1 MQHFTH
7 VRNAVAFAAIFCLCG
22 LHASANELVTF
33 FSDPPAIS
41 SKSPGNGATGVE
53 VSHSD
58 FWINFDR
65 GMYDGPGKIRL
76 VHTATDSV
84 IAITSPRGYNDGYT
98 GHDFSFDGLLMQ
110 PSTTYHIEIDS
121 NAYFDGAGNWFNGIY
136 ADSVWSFTTEAFEED
151 VPVIVDQNPLNSAT
165 SASVLLQDFHIEF
178 DEVVRHDNGAFRI
191 YRVQD
196 DVLVSTIPVLARNS
210 YYRSIYPGSG
220 DPLEPSTTYRV
231 EVDSGFIYD
240 NFGNRF
246 GGVYGDTWVF
256 TTEEAESDAPVYYD
270 SYPGDAEVDVGIT
283 LKSFRVQLD
292 EQVSYIEGFAHLYN
306 SVTGELVDSAAFDPY
321 YPNSHWQYV
330 YFDFDRLEPATQ
342 YHVEIDAGA
351 FADVFGNLFAGIE
364 TDTVWSFT
372 TEVAETDRPLATG
385 FDPSPGELGIGL
397 GGPEYGF
404 LISFDEKVSA
414 VSGEARL
421 INVTTEDVIST
432 TSIVS
437 DGEYRNYLYFW
448 FNDLLLS
455 PVTTYYVEID
465 SGAFVDVFGNTFQGI
480 YGDSIWY
487 FTTQDAET
495 DPPVVESSYPSFGE
509 SGILLHQ
516 TWFSLW
522 FDETTTAVGGQA
534 RLVKSSTG
542 DVVGTADVASN
553 GGTGTNQE
561 LYIYHDLLEPATQY
575 HIEIDDGAYQDLF
588 GNAFPGFSDDTWK
601 FTTKEAD
608 TIPPAISYLDP
619 ADDALNVSIVRLQNS
634 FTLQFDK
641 PVTLVSGEA
650 RLIETSTGEVI
661 SSTQLPDYYPQ
672 QQWQYINFQW
682 DLMLEIGT
690 DYHIEVDPG
699 SYVDAFGNVFG
710 GISDPD
716 TWSFRTQDPE
726 SIPPVIAFNY
736 PQNGETGISIGRA
749 YSEFTIELDEVARA
763 AGGQARLVDAVTDE
777 VITTATIA
785 PDENLTKYHYLY
797 FDGVLL
803 ETLHTYYVEVDA
815 GAFEDVFG
823 NAFQGIAGN
832 TTWSFT
838 TGGTETD
845 APILTYVDPSDDRT
859 GHPVVIEYGFSLGF
873 NEIVTHGAGEVKII
887 KTSTGEV
894 VANAT
899 PDQYYRYKSYQWFS
913 FSGTVLEPFTEYH
926 VEIDAG
932 LFVDVFGNA
941 FPGISDETTWNFT
954 TGEGDT
960 VPPVLDWSTP
970 QNGAQ
975 DVSIAQFL
983 SRSLDFQFDEAVTY
997 VGGEVRLIDL
1007 ATDEVVGTAS
1017 PSGDNPNSRWQYAYF
1032 NNLTLAPNT
1041 TYYVEIDAGTYQ
1053 DLFGNAFAGISGSET
1068 WTFTTEAP
1076 DETAPVLTQLSPAN
1090 GSTGVSIAQLGDWFR
1105 ITFDESVRDAGG
1117 QARLVESSSGTTI
1130 TQTTLG
1136 AGDYFGDSKSIY
1148 FNFVLLEPLT
1158 TYHLE
1163 IDSGTFVDAFGNP
1176 FAGIS
1181 GDEAWSF
1188 TTSDVETQE
1197 PQISYTSPGNGAT
1210 NVSIAAAAE
1219 GFYIEFDEAVSY
1231 NTGSLRL
1238 VETSSGTTIG
1248 VGESYDDNRPKKWA
1262 HYYFPEVILA
1272 PATAYHIEMD
1282 QGLFVDVFGN
1292 ELAAIS
1298 DETGWSFTTQAT
1310 ETDAP
1315 VIEYLW
1321 PTNGESN
1328 VSIGR
1333 LRNGFSIQFD
1343 EVVTTNQGNVE
1354 LVKTSTGETVATA
1367 YLGDGLTRYPYFYF
1381 DFEFLE
1387 PSTKYHFTIDSAL
1400 YQDVFGNAFEGI
1412 SDTTTWYFVTQD
1424 PDSDAP
1430 EVQDVWPFNGS
1441 NQVELGLSE
1450 VSIEFDEA
1458 VSYNGGEAR
1467 LVKAATSEVV
1477 KTSGLNDFYPG
1488 QSYQWFYFPSGLLEP
1503 ETEYYIEM
1511 DSGAYVDGFGN
1522 AFEGISAGSWSF
1534 TTQSAETDKPQLLY
1548 SYPYSNQTN
1557 VDLGLT
1563 YVSFEFDEQVHPA
1576 DGEVRVVE
1584 TATGDVV
1591 IRERTISSDYA
1602 SRYHSVHL
1610 DSRQLLD
1617 PGTQYHIEMDTATF
1631 IDLFGNEFDGVY
1643 DESLSFTTKSAESDP
1658 PQVEWTQPRPGETGV
1673 SIGESYFSISFN
1685 EAVQLASGEIR
1696 LVETASGT
1704 VIGETSPY
1712 DYGQVERYFG
1722 FDFGNITLE
1731 PNTGYHI
1738 EIDSGLFVDVFD
1750 NAFVGISDETSWS
1763 FTTQATE
1770 TDPPVITYKEPGNN
1784 ESSVPISRN
1793 YFNVYFD
1800 EPVQGGSGEIR
1811 LINSTTDEVVKTTN
1825 ASNWGSS
1832 RYQGFQ
1838 FDQELL
1844 EASTTYHIEMDSGV
1858 FVDVFGNEFEGI
1870 HTDNTWAF
1878 STEAADADSPVIS
1891 ETYPDNG
1898 AEGIN
1903 VTRKYFNLEFDE
1915 AVLPQ
1920 TGVISLVETG
1930 SGTVVSTTT
1939 PDQYGAS
1946 SWQGF
1951 YFYDAPLL
1959 EAGTEYHIEMDPGSY
1974 ADAFGND
1981 FGGISDET
1989 LWSFTTQAE
1998 ETTPP
2003 EIDYLFPNNIGD
2015 MPLNPDWFTI
2025 GFDEPVSATDLFARL
2040 VKTGTGD
2047 TIASAQIF
2055 DEGTYEY
2062 SYFYFDVVQLEMGT
2076 DYHILIDD
2084 GAFEDVFGNAFAGIS
2099 DTETWSF
2106 TTEEAETVA
2115 PDLDWLYPQ
2124 DNSVNVSVGRTD
2136 FYMYFDE
2143 KVVSAGGEARL
2154 IKTATGDVVKTTD
2167 MPDREGSSQYW
2178 DLIFDNTLLEA
2189 NTAYHIEM
2197 DAGIV
2202 KDIFDNAFEGIADET
2217 TWSFTTEDVDAEA
2230 PSTRYLWPRTGSI
2243 NESLGRKYF
2252 NISFDETVQPGTG
2265 NINLVETGT
2274 GTVVKTTTPL
2284 DYGNSDYQSFV
2295 FDDALLSANTTY
2307 HIEMDAGVY
2316 VDMFGN
2322 DFAGIS
2328 DSETW
2333 TFTTVNAE
2341 TDPPVGTP
2349 LFPRNNQVDVPV
2361 DITFFQVSFDEV
2373 VSASTGNVHLV
2384 ETVSGDTIAT
2394 ATPSDLGVS
2403 RYQGFS
2409 FGTIALDSI
2418 TAYHVLMEEGAY
2430 VDAFG
2435 NPSEALTDQSWK
2447 FQTEYTG
2454 GISLL
2459 SVDTFAPTISST
2471 YPENGSDDVALEVV
2485 SFTAVFNEQVSVE
2498 TGAINLVKSSTG
2510 EVIKT
2515 TTPTDFGDSKVQSF
2529 FFDDTPLE
2537 SSTTYHIEVDAA
2549 TYADLVANDFA
2560 GINDGSTWSFTTADF
2575 ITPTV
2580 TRLSPV
2586 DDETNVSTSTNS
2598 FEITFDEDVE
2608 PGSGSIRLIESETGE
2623 VLATTTLPSVA
2634 ADRSHTIT
2642 FDGITLDALKT
2653 YYIVLES
2660 EAFADES
2667 GNAFDGISANEW
2679 SFTTEDD
2686 VVPTISDL
2694 DSENGAEDVSV
2705 TTLSFDITFSEPVT
2719 ANDGTINLIE
2729 TSTGNVVKTTTSG
2742 TSSGTSSFSIAF
2754 SGSNLSSATQYH
2766 IEIASGAYSDLFGN
2780 DFTGISDESVWSFT
2794 TADIEAPE
2802 IAALALENGS
2812 TDVAIDF
2819 NSFEI
2824 TFDESVIIGSGDI
2837 KLVNATSD
2845 EVVKTLTPS
2854 SVSGTTYSFSFAEGD
2869 LENGTSYYIIID
2881 EGAFADPSGNEFEG
2895 IANGAIWA
2903 FTTVEAGSEGGGSTK
2918 LDQTITFDALS
2929 VRTYG
2934 DAAFSL
2940 VASSSSDLEVTITSS
2955 NTDVA
2960 TVSNGSIAIVGA
2972 GTTDI
2977 TVSQEG
2983 DDTYNA
2989 AESVTH
2995 TLTVEK
3001 ARLVIN
3007 IADVSST
3014 YGEDVPTFEF
3024 SFSGF
3029 VNGEDESVLDK
3040 IPRATFNGGS
3050 NPDAGTY
3057 DIYLLGGGDDN
3068 YSLSFVGGFYMVAKA
3083 SATISIESL
3092 EHEADGTAKA
3102 PTVTTSPAGLSYT
3115 ITYNGEAE
3123 APTAAGEYEVVVTI
3137 DETNYVGQASATL
3150 RLSEGTQILSV
3161 APEVSEIRLYPN
3173 PVTDFLKVDLTERG
3187 ASLRIY
3193 TLEGRLI
3200 LQKTIGTGGSVDLRN
3215 VPAGIYSLVIRGE
3228 NENILHES
3236 KLIKR

>member
-22 LHASANELVTF
+22 QKASANELVALF
-33 FSDPPAIS
+33 NDPPAINS
-41 SKSPGNGATGVE
+41 TSPASGGTSIDVANSYFYV
-53 VSHSD
+53 D
-58 FWINFDR
+58 FDR

-76 VHTATDSV
+76 VHTATGNV
-84 IAITSPRGYNDGYT
+84 IAITSPNEYNDGYT
-98 GHDFSFDGLLMQ
+98 GHDFRFDGILME

-121 NAYFDGAGNWFNGIY
+121 DAFYDGSGIWFNGISSET
-136 ADSVWSFTTEAFEED
+136 DWSFTTEASETDPPLTVSLFPED
-151 VPVIVDQNPLNSAT
+151 SAT
-165 SASVLLQDFHIEF
+165 GVDVYLDYLYFQFNELVRRLDGEIRVYQEDNNSL
-178 DEVVRHDNGAFRI
+178 VVTA
-191 YRVQD
+191 
-196 DVLVSTIPVLARNS
+196 LVSETNS
-210 YYRSIYPGSG
+210 YEQLHYIYFTG
-220 DPLEPSTTYRV
+220 PLAPSTTYRI
-231 EVDSGFIYD
+231 EVDPGIFED
-240 NFGNRF
+240 GFGNPF
-246 GGVYGDTWVF
+246 GGFSGTSWVF
-256 TTEEAESDAPVYYD
+256 TTQDPETDPPEYVTSF
-270 SYPGDAEVDVGIT
+270 PGNGEVGVSVT
-283 LKSFRVQLD
+283 SKSFGLQFNER
-292 EQVSYIEGFAHLYN
+292 VSYVEGFANLYN
-306 SVTGELVDSAAFDPY
+306 TGTGDLVDAATFETY
-321 YPNSHWQYV
+321 NPNSSWQYV
-330 YFDFDRLEPATQ
+330 NFDFSQLLPSTE
-342 YHVEIDAGA
+342 YHVEVDAGA
-351 FADVFGNLFAGIE
+351 FSDIFGNLFTGIN
-364 TDTVWSFT
+364 DNTVWSFT
-372 TEVAETDRPLATG
+372 TQDADSDRPVVVSL
-385 FDPSPGELGIGL
+385 DPSPGELGIGL
-397 GGPEYGF
+397 AGPTNSLSIG
-404 LISFDEKVSA
+404 FDEA
-414 VSGEARL
+414 VARASGEARL
-421 INVTTEDVIST
+421 IHAGTQEVVATTTFNTD
-432 TSIVS
+432 
-437 DGEYRNYLYFW
+437 DNYFTYQYFN
-448 FNDLLLS
+448 FTDLLLS
-455 PVTTYYVEID
+455 PLTTYFIEVD
-465 SGAFVDVFGNTFQGI
+465 SGTFVDAFGNTFEGI
-480 YGDSIWY
+480 YGDSIWF

-495 DPPVVESSYPSFGE
+495 DPPVVQSTYPSFGE
-509 SGILLHQ
+509 TNIELNQ
-516 TWFSLW
+516 TWFSIW
-522 FDETTTAVGGQA
+522 FDEGTTVVAGEA

-542 DVVGTADVASN
+542 EVLGFSDVTSN

-561 LYIYHDLLEPATQY
+561 FFINHELLEPSTQY
-575 HIEIDDGAYQDLF
+575 HIEVDNGAYQDLF

-601 FTTKEAD
+601 FFTKEAD
-608 TIPPAISYLDP
+608 TIPPAIAYLDP
-619 ADDALNVSIVRLQNS
+619 EDDAQGVSIVRLQNS

-650 RLIETSTGEVI
+650 RLIKTSTGEVI
-661 SSTQLPDYYPQ
+661 SSIQLPDYYPQ

-699 SYVDAFGNVFG
+699 SYVDAFGNLFG

-716 TWSFRTQDPE
+716 IWSFRTQDPE

-749 YSEFTIELDEVARA
+749 YSEFTIELDEVVTA

-777 VITTATIA
+777 VVTTATIA

-803 ETLHTYYVEVDA
+803 ETLHTYYVEIDA

-832 TTWSFT
+832 STWSFT
-838 TGGTETD
+838 TSGTETD

-873 NEIVTHGAGEVKII
+873 DEIVTHGAGEVRIV

-894 VANAT
+894 VATDRPNE
-899 PDQYYRYKSYQWFS
+899 YYNYKSYQWVP
-913 FSGTVLEPFTEYH
+913 FSGTILEPLTDYH
-926 VEIDAG
+926 VEIDAT

-941 FPGISDETTWNFT
+941 FAGISDETTWNFT

-960 VPPVLDWSTP
+960 DPPVLDWSTP
-970 QNGAQ
+970 QNGSQ

-983 SRSLDFQFDEAVTY
+983 SRSMDFQFDEAVTY

-1041 TYYVEIDAGTYQ
+1041 TYYVEIDAGAYQ
-1053 DLFGNAFAGISGSET
+1053 DLFGNAFAGISGSGT
-1068 WTFTTEAP
+1068 WSFTTEAP
-1076 DETAPVLTQLSPAN
+1076 DETIPVMTQLSPAN

-1136 AGDYFGDSKSIY
+1136 VGDYFEDSKSIY

-1163 IDSGTFVDAFGNP
+1163 IDSGAFVDAFGNP

-1181 GDEAWSF
+1181 GDEVWSF
-1188 TTSDVETQE
+1188 TTSDVETQA

-1231 NTGSLRL
+1231 NAGSMRL
-1238 VETSSGTTIG
+1238 VETSSGTTVG
-1248 VGESYDDNRPKKWA
+1248 VGESYDDNRPNKWA
-1262 HYYFPEVILA
+1262 HYYFPDVILA

-1298 DETGWSFTTQAT
+1298 DETSWSFTTQAT
-1310 ETDAP
+1310 ETDVP

-1367 YLGDGLTRYPYFYF
+1367 YLGNGLTRYPYLYF

-1387 PSTKYHFTIDSAL
+1387 PSTKYHFSIDSAL

-1430 EVQDVWPFNGS
+1430 EIADVWPFNGS

-1450 VSIEFDEA
+1450 VSMEFDEA

-1685 EAVQLASGEIR
+1685 EAVQLGSGEIR

-1704 VIGETSPY
+1704 VIDETSPY
-1712 DYGQVERYFG
+1712 DYGQAERYFG

-1750 NAFVGISDETSWS
+1750 NAFAGISDETSWS

-1770 TDPPVITYKEPGNN
+1770 TDPPLITYKEPRNN
-1784 ESSVPISRN
+1784 ESAVPVSRN
-1793 YFNVYFD
+1793 YFTVYFD

-1811 LINSTTDEVVKTTN
+1811 LINSTTDEVVKTTT
-1825 ASNWGSS
+1825 ASSWGSS

-1858 FVDVFGNEFEGI
+1858 FVDVFGNDFIGI
-1870 HTDNTWAF
+1870 HTGNTWAF
-1878 STEAADADSPVIS
+1878 STEASDGDPPVIS

-1959 EAGTEYHIEMDPGSY
+1959 EPGTEYHIEMDSGSY
-1974 ADAFGND
+1974 ADAFGNG
-1981 FGGISDET
+1981 FGGISDDAT
-1989 LWSFTTQAE
+1989 WSFTTQAE

-2003 EIDYLFPNNIGD
+2003 EIDYLFPNNVGD

-2025 GFDEPVSATDLFARL
+2025 GFDEPVRATDLFARL

-2084 GAFEDVFGNAFAGIS
+2084 GAFEDVFGNAFGGIS
-2099 DTETWSF
+2099 DSETWRF

-2167 MPDREGSSQYW
+2167 IPDREGSSQYW

-2230 PSTRYLWPRTGSI
+2230 PNARYLWPRTGSI
-2243 NESLGRKYF
+2243 NESLGRRYF

-2265 NINLVETGT
+2265 NINLVESGT

-2284 DYGNSDYQSFV
+2284 DYGNSDHQSFV

-2307 HIEMDAGVY
+2307 HIAMDAGVY

-2322 DFAGIS
+2322 DFSGIS

-2430 VDAFG
+2430 LDAFG

-2498 TGAINLVKSSTG
+2498 TGAIKLVKSSTG

-2560 GINDGSTWSFTTADF
+2560 GISDGSTWSFTTADF

-2580 TRLSPV
+2580 TRLSPD

-2598 FEITFDEDVE
+2598 FDITFDEDVE
-2608 PGSGSIRLIESETGE
+2608 PGSGSIRLVESETGD
-2623 VLATTTLPSVA
+2623 VLATTTLPSGA

-2705 TTLSFDITFSEPVT
+2705 TTLSFDITFSEPVI

-2819 NSFEI
+2819 NNFEI
-2824 TFDESVIIGSGDI
+2824 TFDESVVIGSGDI

-2854 SVSGTTYSFSFAEGD
+2854 SVSGSTYSFSFAEGD

-2895 IANGAIWA
+2895 IANGATWA
-2903 FTTVEAGSEGGGSTK
+2903 FTTVEAGSEGEGSTK
-2918 LDQTITFDALS
+2918 LDQTITFDVLS

-2940 VASSSSDLEVTITSS
+2940 VASASSDLEVTVTSS

-2989 AESVTH
+2989 AESVTR
-2995 TLTVEK
+2995 TLTIQK
-3001 ARLVIN
+3001 AVLTIVA
-3007 IADVSST
+3007 ADAAST
-3014 YGEDVPTFEF
+3014 YGENVPAFGF

-3029 VNGEDESVLDK
+3029 VNGEDESVLNEV
-3040 IPRATFNGGS
+3040 PSATFTGGTDP
-3050 NPDAGTY
+3050 NAGTY
-3057 DIYLLGGGDDN
+3057 DIFLTGGSDDN
-3068 YSLSFVGGFYMVAKA
+3068 YSYTFVEGSYVVAQA
-3083 SATISIESL
+3083 SATITIDGL
-3092 EHEADGTAKA
+3092 EHEADGTAKT
-3102 PTVTTSPAGLSYT
+3102 PSVTTSPAGLSYT
-3115 ITYNGEAE
+3115 ITYNGETQ

-3137 DETNYVGQASATL
+3137 EETNYVGQASATL
-3150 RLSEGTQILSV
+3150 RLSEGSQILSV
-3161 APEVSEIRLYPN
+3161 APEVSAIRLYPN
-3173 PVTDFLKVDLTERG
+3173 PVIDFLQVDLTERG